1 MEKEPLIKLTWRG
14 RETIESIP
22 PLLGD
27 ARQIE
32 IILPANYNHSLFCAL
47 HPDEPPAQLEEIN
60 ASGGRELLSVI
71 ATVKGLEEFAALA
84 KAPATGHIGVEVTS
98 PPRVVIKPS
107 AEHLNA

>member
-14 RETIESIP
+14 HETIESIP

-60 ASGGRELLSVI
+60 ASGGPELLAAI
-71 ATVKGLEEFAALA
+71 ATVKGLEEFIALA
-84 KAPATGHIGVEVTS
+84 KALSTAHIEVQVVS
-98 PPRVVIKPS
+98 PPSVILKPVKHPG
-107 AEHLNA
+107 A

>member
-22 PLLGD
+22 RLLGD

-47 HPDEPPAQLEEIN
+47 HPDAPPAQLEEIN
-60 ASGGRELLSVI
+60 AAGGAELLTVI

-84 KAPATGHIGVEVTS
+84 KAPATAHIEVEVAS
-98 PPRVVIKPS
+98 PARVIIKPS
-107 AEHLNA
+107 RHPDA

>member
-1 MEKEPLIKLTWRG
+1 MEKEPSIKLTWRG

-32 IILPANYNHSLFCAL
+32 IILPPNYNHSLFCAL
-47 HPDEPPAQLEEIN
+47 HPGEPPAQLEDIN
-60 ASGGRELLSVI
+60 ASGGPELLSVI

-84 KAPATGHIGVEVTS
+84 KAPATAHIEVQVIS
-98 PPRVVIKPS
+98 PPSVIIKPS